1 MKRGGLD
8 NGNHIIWWDVNLAGA
23 RTVSGFCEANPLTG
37 RIVGLGTDLMDSRGG
52 IRGTGSRR
60 LMPSGSVSEWRERD
74 SAQATVCLM
83 PLSCGTCRPSQPTR
97 SNGDTIPWIARFGK
111 AAATLTHP
119 QVASSNFTRIAAGD
133 NRSTHNGKS

>member
-52 IRGTGSRR
+52 IRAYRITPLDAERVCQRVARERFSPGNGLFDAPFLRN
-60 LMPSGSVSEWRERD
+60 VSTKSTYKVEWRYNSLDRTIRKGRCDID
-74 SAQATVCLM
+74 SSTGRVLK
-83 PLSCGTCRPSQPTR
+83 
-97 SNGDTIPWIARFGK
+97 F
-111 AAATLTHP
+111 H
-119 QVASSNFTRIAAGD
+119 RISGW
-133 NRSTHNGKS
+133 